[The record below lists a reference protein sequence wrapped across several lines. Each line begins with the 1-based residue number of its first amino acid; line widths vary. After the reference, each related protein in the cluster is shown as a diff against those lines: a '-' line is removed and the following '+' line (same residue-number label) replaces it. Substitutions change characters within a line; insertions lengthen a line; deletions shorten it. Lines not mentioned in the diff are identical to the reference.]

1 MPLIKLTQRY
11 KSLIVLAFLL
21 GTGTVAMNLG
31 LQSTSSYLIAKA
43 AQHPASIL
51 LLWTPIVAVRFFA
64 TARAGLRY
72 LDRYVAHDVA
82 LRWLRDLK
90 THIYRTIEPQ
100 TSGTMMGRGSGEML
114 SRLGSD
120 VDSLQNLLVGLFE
133 PVIVGILGLF
143 IVLAIGLSLNPTI
156 AIGLTAMLVASA
168 AALSW
173 SAAGMANVSSAR
185 LLDVRGR
192 LTEAIVELLHGWTD
206 IRALHLESSVQS
218 HIDRLQGRL
227 HESKRY
233 LSRISGLFKATSL
246 FVSWAGMWVVL
257 QLAIA
262 DVQRHQLR
270 PILVPVVALLALAS
284 FEIVSGLPGAFQDV
298 GGLTQAASRIQE
310 LGIHQQPQDP
320 IRGRSMKPPYVP
332 PLTVTEV
339 SVALGDPATPILDR
353 MNFTLAPGQHVAL
366 IGPNGSGKSTLVNLM
381 ASLAPYSEGSIQL
394 DQTDLRYWDTE
405 AARSLLGVVNQFPHV
420 FHATLRAN
428 LQVAAPKAS
437 EDALRQALQLAG
449 MLPLVDSLPD
459 GWDTLLG
466 ERGTTLSGGEIKRL
480 AIARVVVKNAP
491 ILLLDEPTEGLD
503 PISERRVMQNL
514 MRWAARR
521 SVLWITHN
529 ATNLDLVDEVAVLK
543 DGRIV
548 AHGPPQVVQSHP
560 VTRALLRLAVLP
572 ETMGWSDAADN
583 GNPS

>member
-1 MPLIKLTQRY
+1 MPITKLIQRY
-11 KSLIVLAFLL
+11 KSLVALAFLL
-21 GTGTVAMNLG
+21 GTATVAMNLG

-43 AQHPASIL
+43 AQHPKSIL

-72 LDRYVAHDVA
+72 LDRYIAHDVA
-82 LRWLRDLK
+82 LRWLRDVK
-90 THIYRTIEPQ
+90 THIYRTIEREAH
-100 TSGTMMGRGSGEML
+100 GIIMGRGSGEML

-120 VDSLQNLLVGLFE
+120 VDRLQNLIVGLYE
-133 PVIVGILGLF
+133 PVVVGILGLL

-156 AIGLTAMLVASA
+156 GIGLAAMLAASA
-168 AALSW
+168 IVLSW
-173 SAAGMANVSSAR
+173 GSAGMASLSSAR

-192 LTEAIVELLHGWTD
+192 LTAAIVELLQGWTD
-206 IRALHLESSVQS
+206 IIALHLESSVQT
-218 HIDRLQGRL
+218 HVDQLQARL

-233 LSRISGLFKATSL
+233 LSRISGLFQATSL
-246 FVSWAGMWVVL
+246 FVTWAGMWVVL
-257 QLAIA
+257 QLAIV

-270 PILVPVVALLALAS
+270 PILVPVAALLALAS
-284 FEIVSGLPGAFQDV
+284 FEIVSGLPGAFQDF
-298 GGLTQAASRIQE
+298 GGLAQAASRIKE
-310 LGIHQQPQDP
+310 LGRHREFQGP
-320 IRGRSMKPPYVP
+320 IQGRSTRPADVP

-339 SVALGDPATPILDR
+339 SVVLGEPAKPVLDR
-353 MNFTLAPGQHVAL
+353 LTFTLGPGQHVAL

-381 ASLAPYSEGSIQL
+381 ASLTPYSEGSIQL
-394 DQTDLRYWDTE
+394 DQTDLRSWDPE

-428 LQVAAPKAS
+428 LQVADPHAS
-437 EDALRQALQLAG
+437 EEALRQSLRLTG

-459 GWDTLLG
+459 GWNTLLG

-503 PISERRVMQNL
+503 PISERRVMQHL

-548 AHGPPQVVQSHP
+548 AQGPPQVIQSHP
-560 VTRALLRLAVLP
+560 VTRTLLRLTALP
-572 ETMGWSDAADN
+572 ETMGWPHPTHH
-583 GNPS
+583 GNSS